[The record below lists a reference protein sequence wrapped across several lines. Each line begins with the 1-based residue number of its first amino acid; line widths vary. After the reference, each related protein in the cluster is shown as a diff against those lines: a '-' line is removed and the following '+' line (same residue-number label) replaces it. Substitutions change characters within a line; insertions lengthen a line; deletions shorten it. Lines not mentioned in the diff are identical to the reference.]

1 MKHSLTSPHAP
12 LSRLLAS
19 VAGLLVA
26 ALVLAWTVVAAP
38 SASAATVPSGA
49 VWVSTSGSDSG
60 KGTLASPY
68 RTIAKAVDVAKAG
81 RTIVLKGGTY
91 REGRINVSR
100 DDITIMSAPGERAV
114 LSGADWINPS
124 RWVKDGS
131 AWKVTGDFQNFCT
144 VCTTNADPALEGM
157 AAHPEQVFLDSA
169 PLTQVAT
176 RAEVRPGTFYVED
189 RTPTTLN
196 VAGNNTKG
204 YDVGAQDRVTYYVGT
219 DPTSHSATI
228 SQRARALT
236 VSGKGFKLL
245 DVTLTQYAPVQV
257 WSFNDPVMGYDAGP
271 APLVVSGDDATIEDV
286 LVTRTAGGY
295 AMHVGGDNVIV
306 RDSSFTKNGGTGI
319 NVNRADGTSIEDST
333 IGSNNLAGFITVGC
347 TDYCTM
353 AQIKVTSTDSFT
365 FRDNVVDSSGS
376 GIVAATPANA
386 AVLRTK
392 GIWLDESSTNAVV
405 TDNYFTNQ
413 GVAILFEISSRAII
427 ASNVIEASGTGIMVS
442 GADHARIYNNTIS
455 RTWQPLLIREDGR
468 FDGCYTVDAKTGACT
483 RSSAYAQ
490 QVGVTWDTTN
500 TEIYNNI
507 VSSRPT
513 SGTSSER
520 SSVPALV
527 SVKMGP
533 DRDGTDQPIGN
544 ALDGLDYNAYYRS
557 SLANDPYV
565 LMWIPSDKNLL
576 GRAFLARTA
585 DVATSSLVTS
595 RVAGREAHSLDL
607 LGSPSAN
614 PYFVREASGDASY
627 NTSDYT
633 LKAGS
638 PAKGAG
644 KALPAD
650 VAKAIDPSGTTVAS
664 GTAVDMGALVN
675 ARMSSGK

>member
-1 MKHSLTSPHAP
+1 
-12 LSRLLAS
+12 
-19 VAGLLVA
+19 
-26 ALVLAWTVVAAP
+26 
-38 SASAATVPSGA
+38 
-49 VWVSTSGSDSG
+49 
-60 KGTLASPY
+60 
-68 RTIAKAVDVAKAG
+68 
-81 RTIVLKGGTY
+81 
-91 REGRINVSR
+91 
-100 DDITIMSAPGERAV
+100 
-114 LSGADWINPS
+114 
-124 RWVKDGS
+124 
-131 AWKVTGDFQNFCT
+131 
-144 VCTTNADPALEGM
+144 
-157 AAHPEQVFLDSA
+157 
-169 PLTQVAT
+169 
-176 RAEVRPGTFYVED
+176 
-189 RTPTTLN
+189 
-196 VAGNNTKG
+196 
-204 YDVGAQDRVTYYVGT
+204 
-219 DPTSHSATI
+219 
-228 SQRARALT
+228 
-236 VSGKGFKLL
+236 
-245 DVTLTQYAPVQV
+245 
-257 WSFNDPVMGYDAGP
+257 
-271 APLVVSGDDATIEDV
+271 
-286 LVTRTAGGY
+286 
-295 AMHVGGDNVIV
+295 
-306 RDSSFTKNGGTGI
+306 
-319 NVNRADGTSIEDST
+319 
-333 IGSNNLAGFITVGC
+333 
-347 TDYCTM
+347 M

-557 SLANDPYV
+557 SLANDSYV

-644 KALPAD
+644 RALPAD
-650 VAKAIDPSGTTVAS
+650 VARAIDPSGTTVTS
-664 GTAVDMGALVN
+664 GAAVDVGALVN
-675 ARMSSGK
+675 ARMSSGQ